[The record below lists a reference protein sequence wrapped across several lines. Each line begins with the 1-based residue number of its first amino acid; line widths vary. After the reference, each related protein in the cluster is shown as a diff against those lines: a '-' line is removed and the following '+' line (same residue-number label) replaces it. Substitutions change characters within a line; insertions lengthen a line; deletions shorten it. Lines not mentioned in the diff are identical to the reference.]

1 MTPIQN
7 LFISQGFRVFF
18 TIFVLFFIHI
28 PLFFKVI
35 LIIISDFF
43 NNCIPLRKI
52 FPDWVDP
59 NTEIYQISDK
69 ITDLVTYYI
78 LFIYLFRYRYLER
91 KENLILFLLL
101 FYRSIG
107 EIVFFITKERKTL
120 VFFPNF
126 FLEISLLFIGMKYF
140 NLSKKYLPFFII
152 LIILWKIAQEYY
164 LHFYKVK
171 KYEKTNHNL

>member
-7 LFISQGFRVFF
+7 LFLSQGFRVFF
-18 TIFVLFFIHI
+18 TIFVLFLIHI

-43 NNCIPLRKI
+43 DNSIPLRKM
-52 FPDWVDP
+52 FPEWIDP

-126 FLEISLLFIGMKYF
+126 FLEISLLFIAMKYF

-164 LHFYKVK
+164 LHIYKVK
-171 KYEKTNHNL
+171 KYEEN

>member
-18 TIFVLFFIHI
+18 TLFVLFLLHI
-28 PLFFKVI
+28 PLFFKLI

-43 NNCIPLRKI
+43 DNCIPLRRI
-52 FPDWVDP
+52 FPDWINP

-69 ITDLVTYYI
+69 MTDLVTYYI
-78 LFIYLFRYRYLER
+78 LFIYLFRSQYLER
-91 KENLILFLLL
+91 KENLVLFLLL

-107 EIVFFITKERKTL
+107 EIIFFITKERKSL

-126 FLEISLLFIGMKYF
+126 FLEVCFMFTGMKYF
-140 NLSKKYLPFFII
+140 NLSKKYVPFFIL
-152 LIILWKIAQEYY
+152 LIIIWKIIQEYY
-164 LHFYKVK
+164 LHIYKVK
-171 KYEKTNHNL
+171 QYDEN